1 MWGGGRVILF
11 RFYSAVFAVNV
22 YDRCV
27 NSVGGW
33 VFFFDF

>member
-1 MWGGGRVILF
+1 MWGGGWVILF
-11 RFYSAVFAVNV
+11 EYYSAVFAVYV
-22 YDRCV
+22 YDPHV

>member
-1 MWGGGRVILF
+1 MWGGGWVILF
-11 RFYSAVFAVNV
+11 EFYSAVFAVNV

-33 VFFFDF
+33 AFFIYF